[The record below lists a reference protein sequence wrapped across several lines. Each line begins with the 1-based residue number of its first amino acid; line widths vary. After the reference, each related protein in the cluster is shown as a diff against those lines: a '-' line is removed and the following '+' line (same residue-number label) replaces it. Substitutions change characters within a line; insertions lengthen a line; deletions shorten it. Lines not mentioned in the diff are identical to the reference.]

1 MRSATLRSITAA
13 SLALAMVV
21 MAQQAPPQK
30 QPAQPATKSAQPP
43 AAKSAGQ
50 APVANPKGPVKF
62 TANTQLVIEDV
73 ILKDKT
79 GQPIDNLT
87 AKDFVV
93 LEEGKTQE
101 VKICEFQ
108 KLEEKPAEALADEPQ
123 TKTETIKTE
132 VKKDD
137 QKVTS
142 TQIAPERPGDIKYK
156 DKRLMVLF
164 F

>member
-1 MRSATLRSITAA
+1 MRSVTLRSITAT

-21 MAQQAPPQK
+21 MAQQAPP
-30 QPAQPATKSAQPP
+30 P
-43 AAKSAGQ
+43 AAKKGAPAPAAKGNTQ
-50 APVANPKGPVKF
+50 APVANPKGPVTF
-62 TANTQLVIEDV
+62 TSNTQLVIEDV

-79 GQPIDNLT
+79 GQPISDLT

-93 LEEGKTQE
+93 MEEGKLQE

-108 KLEEKPAEALADEPQ
+108 KLEEQAAAPITDEPQ

-137 QKVTS
+137 PPKVTS
-142 TQIAPERPGDIKYK
+142 TQIA
-156 DKRLMVLF
+156 
-164 F
+164 